1 MACVET
7 SSGDVLMSSDILLD
21 GVHFDS
27 AQHTQ
32 KQIGR
37 KAIACTL
44 SDCAAMAVKPVGVT
58 VSLALPDST
67 EMSQIQD
74 LFEGMRAIASEFD
87 VPVVGGDTTRWNHPL
102 AIDVA
107 ILATPYEKI
116 VPITRSGARPGDS
129 LWVTG
134 KLGGSL
140 LGHHLSFTPRIHE
153 AYTLANALGSQ
164 LHAMIDLSDG
174 ISLDLWRVCQA
185 SGVGAKLNENMLQAV
200 FREEV
205 HQLSQQDGRSPL
217 DHALSDGE
225 DFELLLAVDGD
236 VEDSVIQSIDVKL
249 FPVGQVI
256 DSGFYLLQSD
266 GSTEPIEPG
275 GYVH

>member
-1 MACVET
+1 MDGMTE
-7 SSGDVLMSSDILLD
+7 DELLNWL
-21 GVHFDS
+21 
-27 AQHTQ
+27 
-32 KQIGR
+32 K
-37 KAIACTL
+37 L
-44 SDCAAMAVKPVGVT
+44 SKVPKLGPKK
-58 VSLALPDST
+58 
-67 EMSQIQD
+67 IQD

-87 VPVVGGDTTRWNHPL
+87 VPIVGGDTTRWNHPL

-107 ILATPYEKI
+107 ITAVRYEKI
-116 VPITRSGARPGDS
+116 KPITRSGARPGDT

-153 AYTLANALGSQ
+153 AYTLANTLGSR

-174 ISLDLWRVCQA
+174 LSLDLWRVCQS
-185 SGVGAKLNENMLQAV
+185 SGVGAKLNENLLQAV
-200 FREEV
+200 FSDEA
-205 HQLSQQDGRSPL
+205 HQLSQQDGKSPL

-236 VEDSVIQSIDVKL
+236 VEDSMMQSIEVNL

-256 DSGFYLLQSD
+256 SS
-266 GSTEPIEPG
+266 
-275 GYVH
+275 